1 MKKCPYCLAEIHEA
15 TIICPYCESDLMVT
29 VPFRVVV
36 NQSDR
41 ERARKKNR
49 LLVLVI
55 AGFAIM
61 FLGTSFAFV
70 ILLLWNFF

>member
-29 VPFRVVV
+29 VPIRVVA
-36 NQSDR
+36 NQNNR
-41 ERARKKNR
+41 ERKRKQGR
-49 LLVLVI
+49 LIVIAI
-55 AGFAIM
+55 AGFSIAV
-61 FLGTSFAFV
+61 LGSSFTII